1 MAIRD
6 AESFGYVASTA
17 SGDHHR
23 VASHRSREPLRWSLD
38 GSWRFHFSPTAAG
51 APGEAQDPGFDDS
64 AWETIQ
70 VPGHF
75 VLQGDGRWGRPVYT
89 NIK

>member
-23 VASHRSREPLRWSLD
+23 VASHTRHDAHEVD
-38 GSWRFHFSPTAAG
+38 AAG
-51 APGEAQDPGFDDS
+51 HSSELPDSRGVHLYLDAAQHGLGSRSCGPD
-64 AWETIQ
+64 
-70 VPGHF
+70 V
-75 VLQGDGRWGRPVYT
+75 RPEHQLWAKAVRIDVT
-89 NIK
+89 LGARA